1 MLHPSHA
8 ACLEAEAT
16 DWNEDDTQDCS
27 LACLEE
33 CSECFFSHRCSKA
46 VLPEVGP
53 SSRISLLTG
62 LEQADIGALIKARR
76 YGVTY
81 SIADVLIM
89 LAQVEIRL
97 REMPLQDGSS
107 LWDQVE
113 DILQTKLQRL
123 QERLE
128 EDA

>member
-1 MLHPSHA
+1 VAAPTGPGGGLMLHPSHA
-8 ACLEAEAT
+8 A
-16 DWNEDDTQDCS
+16 S
-27 LACLEE
+27 EE
-33 CSECFFSHRCSKA
+33 
-46 VLPEVGP
+46 
-53 SSRISLLTG
+53 
-62 LEQADIGALIKARR
+62 
-76 YGVTY
+76 
-81 SIADVLIM
+81 IADVLIM